1 MSPDGDAAVATAAGG
16 GGGGEAGAG
25 GAGGGGA
32 SSSTAA
38 AAVRW
43 DQILPRRALRVL
55 LVEHDDC
62 TRQVV
67 TALLRKCGYRVAAVA
82 DGMKAWQ
89 VMRERAYAFD
99 LVLTEVAMP
108 SLSGIQL
115 LSRIVAAHECKNIPV
130 IMMSSQDSIGTVLKC
145 MQKGAVDFLVK
156 PVRKNE
162 LRNLWQH
169 VWRRHAMNNQANGSE
184 NNAASNHLSAN
195 VANGS
200 KAGENSDEESDAQS
214 FGNKRDTE
222 IQSVEKLP
230 EVCTDKGAGLSRKT
244 KVQTKSYDGANTKV
258 HASKDSDDA
267 PSENEKNVRS
277 KGLNGITSAKV
288 AEQIMDN
295 ALRIADASSRRPSS
309 LGKDLS
315 ISQPTADRKCKF
327 SIMENN
333 AVTDN
338 NFGEK
343 SKGTAMGHADSC
355 PSQFL
360 EPNLGKQHQLN
371 GYKNLEVR
379 EKDIFNHS
387 NSSAFSSFVLFA
399 HRFNIDRYG
408 NKRIEPSAEQQFFPS
423 LCIDRQEPV
432 HGKDPV
438 FQASGLV
445 TPHENNACE
454 STRQARITLDSST
467 EGAAIMCC
475 SSAREDAGP
484 SSSSHKK
491 DSISHPSYGFIPLPI
506 PVAAAMPYH
515 YGAILQPVYY
525 PQGPLMH
532 CDSAGVNKAAVQHAS
547 AQSNYYENPSKP
559 SQIDEHKQ
567 LEENQQ
573 LHHSRQILRES
584 GEPIDMA
591 RAHMEHVNQS
601 ASCSQDICKGTGCTG
616 SGETDI
622 NANTVVALESGNES
636 GIQNCCN
643 NGLDSDQS
651 RREAALMKFRMKR
664 KDRCFEK
671 KVRYH
676 SRKKLAEQR
685 PRVKGQFVSQKLKST
700 TTGAETDS

>member
-1 MSPDGDAAVATAAGG
+1 MSPDADSAGATAGG
-16 GGGGEAGAG
+16 GGGGGAEAA
-25 GAGGGGA
+25 AGGGA
-32 SSSTAA
+32 SSSPAAA

-43 DQILPRRALRVL
+43 DQILPRPSLRVL

-82 DGMKAWQ
+82 DGMKAWE

-169 VWRRHAMNNQANGSE
+169 VWRRHAMNSQPNASE

-195 VANGS
+195 VPNGS

-214 FGNKRDTE
+214 FCSKRETE

-230 EVCTDKGAGLSRKT
+230 EIRTDEGAGSSRKI
-244 KVQTKSYDGANTKV
+244 KAQNKSYDVNTKV
-258 HASKDSDDA
+258 HAPKDNDDA
-267 PSENEKNVRS
+267 PSENEKSVRS
-277 KGLNGITSAKV
+277 KCLNGITSVKV

-309 LGKDLS
+309 LGKDLF
-315 ISQPTADRKCKF
+315 ISQPAADGKCK
-327 SIMENN
+327 SSAMENN
-333 AVTDN
+333 TVTESN
-338 NFGEK
+338 LGEK
-343 SKGTAMGHADSC
+343 LKDAAIAHADSC

-360 EPNLGKQHQLN
+360 EPNLGKQPHLN
-371 GYKNLEVR
+371 GYKNQEFR
-379 EKDIFNHS
+379 EKDFFKHS
-387 NSSAFSSFVLFA
+387 NSSAFS
-399 HRFNIDRYG
+399 RYG
-408 NKRIEPSAEQQFFPS
+408 NKRIEPSAEQHFFPS
-423 LCIDRQEPV
+423 LCIVRQESV
-432 HGKDPV
+432 HGKGPV
-438 FQASGLV
+438 FQPIGLLPAHERNSG
-445 TPHENNACE
+445 E

-467 EGAAIMCC
+467 EGAAIIC
-475 SSAREDAGP
+475 STSAREDAGA

-491 DSISHPSYGFIPLPI
+491 DSIGHPSYGFIPLPI
-506 PVAAAMPYH
+506 PVGAAMPYH

-525 PQGPLMH
+525 PQGTLMH
-532 CDSAGVNKAAVQHAS
+532 CDSAGINKAAVQHAF
-547 AQSNYYENPSKP
+547 AQSNYYENPIKP
-559 SQIDEHKQ
+559 SQVDENKQ
-567 LEENQQ
+567 SEENQQ
-573 LHHSRQILRES
+573 LHHSRKILRES

-591 RAHMEHVNQS
+591 RTHMEHVNQS
-601 ASCSQDICKGTGCTG
+601 ASCSQDICKGSGCTG

-622 NANTVVALESGNES
+622 DGNTLFALESGNES

-643 NGLDSDQS
+643 NGLDSDRS
-651 RREAALMKFRMKR
+651 RRDAALIKFRMKR

-685 PRVKGQFVSQKLKST
+685 PRIKGQFVSQKLKST
-700 TTGAETDS
+700 TTTGAETDS